1 LLVESMLLASVGAV
15 AGVLLALTG
24 VRYFN
29 SANPVELPPGN
40 PITVNL
46 HVLGFTTFLAT
57 VTGLFFGLVPAWSA
71 SQIDLNE
78 VLKQSG
84 RSVTQGKGHH
94 ASKLLVV
101 GQVMLSMILLAGAG
115 LLIESIVR
123 LDSVPLGFRSDHLVT
138 ARVALPPGAYSEATQ
153 RVTFYGR
160 LIENLAALPG
170 VEGVALCSS
179 LPPYDGG
186 GSSELAIAGKAAI
199 ENLEAVNIANISAAY
214 FRVLGIPLL
223 RGREFDSRER
233 EKSPRVAIV
242 NEEMSRRYFPKEDPV
257 GRQIKLGN
265 ADDRVPWLTIAGV
278 VGNEKR
284 TVVYR
289 EMGYVEPALVYL
301 PVEQA
306 ASTSSIGLVTRV
318 AGNPLLLS
326 PMLLSVVSHL
336 DSGVPVYDI
345 RTMTD
350 RYSEFLAHPRFR
362 AIIMGI
368 LAALTLLLAAIG
380 IYGVLAQLVSQR
392 TQEIG
397 VRLALGARP
406 ADVFGLVLREGMKMT
421 VVGVAIGLLGAFGLT
436 RLMSTMLYGVRA
448 TDPLVFI
455 GVATLLTLVA
465 LSACYV
471 PARRTMRVDPMV
483 ALRYE

>member
-1 LLVESMLLASVGAV
+1 MGAV

-40 PITVNL
+40 PVTVNL

-57 VTGLFFGLVPAWSA
+57 VTGLFFGLVPAWRA

-78 VLKQSG
+78 VLKRSG
-84 RSVTQGKGHH
+84 RSVAPGTGHRT
-94 ASKLLVV
+94 SKWLVV
-101 GQVMLSMILLAGAG
+101 GQVMLSMILLTSAG
-115 LLIESIVR
+115 LLMESIVR
-123 LDSVPLGFRSDHLVT
+123 LGSVPLGFRSDHLVT
-138 ARVALPPGAYSEATQ
+138 AGVTLPPATYSEANQ

-160 LIENLAALPG
+160 LVENLAALPG

-179 LPPYDGG
+179 LPPYNGG
-186 GSSELAIAGKAAI
+186 ASSELAIAGKAAV
-199 ENLEAVNIANISAAY
+199 ENLEAVNSANISAGY

-223 RGREFDSRER
+223 RGREFDSRDR
-233 EKSPRVAIV
+233 EKSQPVAIV
-242 NEEMSRRYFPKEDPV
+242 NEEMARRYFPKEDPV
-257 GRQIKLGN
+257 GRQIKLGK

-284 TVVYR
+284 TVVYQ

-306 ASTSSIGLVTRV
+306 ASTSMGLVMRV
-318 AGNPLLLS
+318 AGNPLLLTPWLQS
-326 PMLLSVVSHL
+326 EVSHL
-336 DSGVPVYDI
+336 DGGVPVYDVG
-345 RTMTD
+345 TMTD

-362 AIIMGI
+362 AVIMGI
-368 LAALTLLLAAIG
+368 LAAFTLLLAAIG

-406 ADVFGLVLREGMKMT
+406 GDVFGLVLREGMKMT
-421 VVGVAIGLLGAFGLT
+421 VVGVFLGLLGAFGLT
-436 RLMSTMLYGVRA
+436 RLMSTMLYGVRP

-455 GVATLLTLVA
+455 GLAILLTLVA

-471 PARRTMRVDPMV
+471 PARRTTRVDPMV